1 MKIMPGA
8 VELCKWLDVR
18 GIPRGL
24 ITRNLKASVEHFH
37 THHLL
42 PHLPF
47 SPAIGREC
55 GFAYKPSP
63 EALLHICSIW
73 GIAPTE
79 AVFVGDSPKDDVS
92 FSEYLSVQPDGSP
105 APSPSVC
112 LSQSISSFVLSEY
125 SLPQQSILW
134 LVMIVGIVWRRLSA
148 AEGRVL

>member
-8 VELCKWLDVR
+8 AELCKWLDAR

-24 ITRNLKASVEHFH
+24 ITRNLKESVEHFH

-63 EALLHICSIW
+63 EALLHICSVW
-73 GIAPTE
+73 GIAPQE

-92 FSEYLSVQPDGSP
+92 IFDHLSVRHS
-105 APSPSVC
+105 ASSPS
-112 LSQSISSFVLSEY
+112 SRSSY
-125 SLPQQSILW
+125 S
-134 LVMIVGIVWRRLSA
+134 VGEFL
-148 AEGRVL
+148 